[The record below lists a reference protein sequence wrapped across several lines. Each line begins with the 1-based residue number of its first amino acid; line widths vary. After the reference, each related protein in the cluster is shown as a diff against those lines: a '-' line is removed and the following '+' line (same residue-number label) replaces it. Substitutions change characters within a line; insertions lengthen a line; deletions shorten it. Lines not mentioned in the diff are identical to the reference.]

1 MTRRH
6 LILLLTGLISITVLA
21 VKTAEAF
28 QNQNAFS
35 IQVAS
40 VTSEEAA
47 KQAISSYHKRG
58 VSAYY
63 VKANLAVQGTFFRIR
78 VGRFGS
84 YTAAQTYGQQLQ
96 HQGLISS
103 FFVVNFNGPSNSPFS
118 QSSLLGPIA
127 GGASRKEEP
136 RTSASRQI
144 PKETPKPT
152 SAPPTV
158 AKTTAPGA
166 AAPKARAAQAQP
178 SRAPVAKPET
188 LQAQAP
194 KPPAPNPEPEATQ
207 EQSSRAPVAKP
218 ETLQAQ
224 APKPPAP
231 NLEPEATQE
240 QSSRAPVAKPE
251 TLQAQAPKPPAP
263 NPEPEAA
270 QEQSSRAPI
279 AKPETLHARLIGAP
293 IPKPEVIQAQT
304 KPAPQNDL
312 STQLGQ
318 WKRQSSPTTANLYKV
333 FFVNETTG
341 WAVGDE
347 GTILHTN
354 NGGQSWQQQQSGVQI
369 RLNNVFFVDEKTG
382 WAIGGGT
389 VGEDLRELLNQEE
402 LLLLYTT
409 DGGVTW
415 KKKTGVNALALYFQN
430 RRSGWLAGNYGS
442 LMRTSDGGASWK
454 EFDGIESLLG
464 GPVKSRDFVFAF
476 SSISFVDKRN
486 GWLIGNLYGESAAYL
501 GGIFRTQDGGATWQK
516 QSLKVTSS
524 AGTDSP
530 VAGMFKSIHFTDA
543 QTGVVCG
550 EIVEGDQKYLI
561 VLHTSDGGR
570 SWRQYKTPIRGYY
583 ATSFVDAKNGWSVS
597 AIPEEDGST
606 NLFSGTIMKT
616 SNGGIS
622 WKEEFKVNSGG
633 LFDIYFVTAN
643 RGWIVGEQ
651 GIILRYE
658 IMAPKP

>member
-178 SRAPVAKPET
+178 
-188 LQAQAP
+188 
-194 KPPAPNPEPEATQ
+194 
-207 EQSSRAPVAKP
+207 
-218 ETLQAQ
+218 
-224 APKPPAP
+224 
-231 NLEPEATQE
+231 
-240 QSSRAPVAKPE
+240 SRAPVAKPE